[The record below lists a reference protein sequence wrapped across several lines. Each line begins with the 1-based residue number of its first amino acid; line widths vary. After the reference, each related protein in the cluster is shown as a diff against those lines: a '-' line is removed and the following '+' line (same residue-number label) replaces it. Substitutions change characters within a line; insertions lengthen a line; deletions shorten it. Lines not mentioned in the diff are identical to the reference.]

1 MLKKI
6 GLVFVALVAALLL
19 FAATCPSSFSVERSI
34 VIQAPREK
42 IQPLIADF
50 HRWADWSPWEKLD
63 PAMERSFGGPAAGV
77 GATYDWKGNKEVGS
91 GRMEVKLAAP
101 DKVSIQ
107 LDFIEPFEGHNT
119 ADFVLAP
126 TARGTEVRW
135 VMFGPAP
142 FLTKLMGVFVSMDSM
157 IGKDFEKGLA
167 QLKAA
172 AEK

>member
-1 MLKKI
+1 
-6 GLVFVALVAALLL
+6 VALVVALLL
-19 FAATCPSSFSVERSI
+19 FAATRPDSFSVERRI
-34 VIQAPREK
+34 VIQAPAAK

-63 PAMERSFGGPAAGV
+63 PAMQRTFGGPAAGV
-77 GATYDWKGNKEVGS
+77 GATYAWKGNKDVGS
-91 GRMEVKLAAP
+91 GSMEVKAEAP
-101 DKVSIQ
+101 EKVRIK

-119 ADFVLAP
+119 TDFMLAP
-126 TARGTEVRW
+126 KDGGTEVRW

-142 FLTKLMGVFVSMDSM
+142 FVTKLMGVFVSMDSM

-167 QLKAA
+167 QMKVA

>member
-19 FAATCPSSFSVERSI
+19 FAATRPSSFSVERRI
-34 VIQAPREK
+34 LIQAPPEK

-50 HRWADWSPWEKLD
+50 HRWAEWSPWEKLD
-63 PAMERSFGGPAAGV
+63 PAMKRTFGGTPTGV
-77 GATYDWKGNKEVGS
+77 GATYGWQGNKDVGS
-91 GRMEVKLAAP
+91 GRMEVKVAALE
-101 DKVSIQ
+101 KVSIQ

-126 TARGTEVRW
+126 RDGGTEVRW

-142 FLTKLMGVFVSMDSM
+142 FVTKLMSVFVSMDSM
-157 IGKDFEKGLA
+157 IGKDFEKGLV